1 METKSIKTQAILL
14 GLAQLHQWESA
25 SVPALG
31 TMSGRFL
38 YFKMMEQA
46 MGAGQ
51 ASSAHLL
58 KNIHC
63 DAQLSERAIRLK
75 LREFE
80 RLGYVESTTGMQD
93 KRARQLKP
101 TAKMLAMM
109 EEHIQAF
116 EQIMGKELLL
126 IEKSHAA

>member
-1 METKSIKTQAILL
+1 METMSVRGQAILC
-14 GLAQLHQWESA
+14 GLAQLHQWEA
-25 SVPALG
+25 ESVPPLD
-31 TMSGRFL
+31 TVSGRFL

-46 MGAGQ
+46 MESNATVSGQ
-51 ASSAHLL
+51 LL

-63 DAQLSERAIRLK
+63 DAHLSERAIRLK

-80 RLGYVESTTGMQD
+80 RLGYVESCMGSHD

-126 IEKSHAA
+126 IEKNHAA